1 MKRILITLIF
11 TISVYTG
18 FSQGATK
25 NFIDQNYIEVIGEA
39 EEKVTPDQIYLII
52 RVNEKDFKDKEL
64 PEIEKSITDKLKAL
78 DIDIAKKLTIND
90 FVSNFKYYWLKK
102 TDIFLTKEYE
112 LLLHD
117 AKTAGKVFV
126 ELEKLGISNIS
137 IDRLDHS
144 DIKTLEQKV
153 KIEAIKSAKEK
164 ASAVAEAIGQD
175 IGRAIY
181 INEFNDNIGV
191 YRTLQDKTGGIKIR
205 GASGLKNK
213 TQDTEPD
220 IEFDK
225 IRLTYKIK
233 VRFELK

>member
-1 MKRILITLIF
+1 MKRILVTLIF
-11 TISVYTG
+11 TLLVFSG
-18 FSQGATK
+18 FSQGETK
-25 NFIDQNYIEVIGEA
+25 NFIDQNYIEVVGDA
-39 EEKVTPDQIYLII
+39 EKKVTPNQIYLII

-64 PEIEKSITDKLKAL
+64 PEIEKSMIDKLKAL
-78 DIDIAKKLTIND
+78 DIDIDKSLTVND

-137 IDRLDHS
+137 IDRLDHT
-144 DIKTLEQKV
+144 DIKKIEQEV
-153 KIEAIKSAKEK
+153 KIQAIKSAKEK
-164 ASAVAEAIGQD
+164 ASALAKAIKQD

-181 INEFNDNIGV
+181 INEFNHNIGV
-191 YRTLQDKTGGIKIR
+191 YRTLQDKTGRIKIR
-205 GASGLKNK
+205 GASGLKSK
-213 TQDTEPD
+213 TEDTEPD

-225 IRLTYKIK
+225 IKLTYKIK

>member
-1 MKRILITLIF
+1 MKRILVTLIF
-11 TISVYTG
+11 TLLVFSG
-18 FSQGATK
+18 FSQGETK
-25 NFIDQNYIEVIGEA
+25 NFIDQNYIEVVGDA
-39 EEKVTPDQIYLII
+39 EKKVTPNQIYLII

-64 PEIEKSITDKLKAL
+64 PEIEKSMIDKLKAL
-78 DIDIAKKLTIND
+78 DIDIDKSLTVND

-112 LLLHD
+112 LLIHD

-137 IDRLDHS
+137 IERLDHS
-144 DIKTLEQKV
+144 DIKKFEQEV
-153 KIEAIKSAKEK
+153 KIDAIKSAKEK
-164 ASAVAEAIGQD
+164 AGALAKAIGQD

-181 INEFNDNIGV
+181 INEFNDNVGV
-191 YRTLQDKTGGIKIR
+191 YKTLQGKTAGIRIR
-205 GASGLKNK
+205 GASSLNNK
-213 TQDTEPD
+213 AQETEPD

-225 IRLTYKIK
+225 IKLKYKIK